1 MYTDPYGR
9 VIVTEQDAVELLYK
23 HVQFD
28 LSSCIL
34 ESDTY
39 NNSIEELFAEYEKT
53 QSLEPLTQTIKE
65 FDQQNQSQWFI
76 PQNYKDFDIAQ
87 HLLDLCTNDQQRQRV
102 GQELLIYCDR
112 ELFDL
117 LKFLYYFIDVLKQ
130 NNIVWGVGRG
140 SSVASYVLFLL
151 EVHSVDSLYYDLD
164 IHEFLR

>member
-9 VIVTEQDAVELLYK
+9 VIITEQDAIGLLYK

-28 LSSCIL
+28 LSNCIL
-34 ESDTY
+34 ESDKY
-39 NNSIEELFAEYEKT
+39 NNSIDELFAEYEKT
-53 QSLEPLTQTIKE
+53 QSVEPLTQTIKE
-65 FDQQNQSQWFI
+65 FDNKNQSQWFM
-76 PQNYKDFDIAQ
+76 PENYKQFDIAQ
-87 HLLDLCTNDQQRQRV
+87 HLLDLCKDDQQRQRV

-112 ELFDL
+112 NLFDL
-117 LKFLYYFIDVLKQ
+117 LKFLYYFVDVLKK